1 MSSSCG
7 LDIFALSYVFWLLI
21 GYFSLLS
28 RLPAADWI
36 PLLFLTIKNEL
47 FRSVQLKDARTPS
60 VWSYHNVAFET
71 VPVFV
76 ISRKIVERF
85 LFPSLSLPGDRCC
98 DFFGFVPAGSVSSS
112 STFFKSSEMQ
122 IKPIVMVALPASLSA
137 WSFPFT
143 PTCTGQYT
151 HRCFRRW
158 MSTIDIYQSGL
169 PITSFVAAHWIHK
182 TELQNLFWK
191 PKPCLLHSYWMVVA
205 HLCLLLSRY

>member
-1 MSSSCG
+1 MSQFLGLIGNFRFHIASRLLKQLNTLAFPRIFNFGLRFDTFVSSRVLWLLIWVPFPFSHVSWLLIAYFCFFSSLLAGCWLSILLFLMSSSCG

-36 PLLFLTIKNEL
+36 PFLFLTIKNEL

-60 VWSYHNVAFET
+60 VWSFLNVAFET

-98 DFFGFVPAGSVSSS
+98 DVLDFVPAGSVSSS
-112 STFFKSSEMQ
+112 STLQ
-122 IKPIVMVALPASLSA
+122 I
-137 WSFPFT
+137 
-143 PTCTGQYT
+143 
-151 HRCFRRW
+151 FR
-158 MSTIDIYQSGL
+158 D
-169 PITSFVAAHWIHK
+169 A
-182 TELQNLFWK
+182 N
-191 PKPCLLHSYWMVVA
+191 
-205 HLCLLLSRY
+205 